1 MASSFVIV
9 SMATMIATL
18 APSEGHNS
26 VIGYVA
32 IRFEPEVLRVPVGS
46 AATGDVH
53 VTVHVT
59 PAMSNRPV
67 LGIPQELRQTLNIS
81 ACSVDPDVADVTWWP
96 TPTTSSE
103 DEVSAIASCIDQRHH
118 KLRPSGHVKVSMTS
132 STFALSVRGFRLGR
146 TRVKFYVL
154 RTHRRHPVAS
164 SLLPAAATKARD
176 DSQQDNGNDA
186 FVYIP
191 LNDVPG
197 AASIIQSELE
207 TSYQADVSLD
217 DASPF
222 VPDTTTSL
230 PDLNVS
236 TEGLYF
242 ASDTLDS
249 DLAVTHNS
257 SASGAATMHD
267 TVAIGSGQDYDSD
280 VELWWIAH
288 DYEIKVVDDVKRS
301 TASALR
307 YAMLALTAVNLVGI
321 GTQLEWSEVMTNIK
335 QPSSLAV
342 ALFNRQAL
350 MPTVSPPNTCR
361 TSSKPTLCR
370 DKAASQY
377 QSHISLLS
385 PTLLILVLLSSF
397 LISPPR

>member
-1 MASSFVIV
+1 MATSFVIV

-32 IRFEPEVLRVPVGS
+32 IRFEPEVLRVPVWS
-46 AATGDVH
+46 SATGDVH

-59 PAMSNRPV
+59 STMSNRPV
-67 LGIPQELRQTLNIS
+67 LGVPQQLRRTLNIS

-96 TPTTSSE
+96 TPTTSGD

-118 KLRPSGHVKVSMTS
+118 KLRPSGHVTVSMTS
-132 STFALSVRGFRLGR
+132 STFELSVRGFRLGR
-146 TRVKFYVL
+146 TRIKFYVL
-154 RTHRRHPVAS
+154 RTHRRHAVAS

-176 DSQQDNGNDA
+176 DSQQNSVNGNDA

-197 AASIIQSELE
+197 AAGIIQSESE
-207 TSYQADVSLD
+207 TSHQADVPLG

-222 VPDTTTSL
+222 VPDTTVSS

-236 TEGLYF
+236 TEGLHF
-242 ASDTLDS
+242 ASDALEN

-257 SASGAATMHD
+257 SASADQITVAQRSNADVVEFTGGGYSTVWNSSGPAMMHD
-267 TVAIGSGQDYDSD
+267 AVATGGGQDYDSD

-288 DYEIKVVDDVKRS
+288 DYEIKVVNDVERS
-301 TASALR
+301 TTSALR
-307 YAMLALTAVNLVGI
+307 YAVLALTAVNLVGI
-321 GTQLEWSEVMTNIK
+321 GAQLEWSEVMANVR

-350 MPTVSPPNTCR
+350 MPTVSRLNARR
-361 TSSKPTLCR
+361 TS
-370 DKAASQY
+370 
-377 QSHISLLS
+377 IE
-385 PTLLILVLLSSF
+385 
-397 LISPPR
+397 